1 MATAFVIRV
10 YNPSPVLQP
19 YFFHLTF
26 QPEIWVKQKVII
38 RVQYKGAKKI
48 LVSFT
53 KAFSRVKP
61 LFLAQK
67 CLRGNHFEESYHLS
81 RCDPAKITAL
91 WLTSCNT
98 IYGGSTELPSDF
110 EDLAPH
116 FVGNYII
123 PGDLDPSP
131 NVTQVRSFHLEF
143 PRNVRHHHS
152 HLTSVFFFWGKH
164 NDPLNM

>member
-1 MATAFVIRV
+1 M
-10 YNPSPVLQP
+10 
-19 YFFHLTF
+19 
-26 QPEIWVKQKVII
+26 II
-38 RVQYKGAKKI
+38 RVQYKGAKKT

-81 RCDPAKITAL
+81 TCDPARITAL
-91 WLTSCNT
+91 WLTSCDT
-98 IYGGSTELPSDF
+98 IYGGSTELPVPCDF
-110 EDLAPH
+110 EDLAPGL
-116 FVGNYII
+116 VGKYIIII

-131 NVTQVRSFHLEF
+131 NVTQVRSLHLEF

-152 HLTSVFFFWGKH
+152 HLTSAFFAWETQGSLKHVKVTTKKAKVGK
-164 NDPLNM
+164 DDGY